1 MVLEYVSGIKA
12 AWDAAKS
19 VKAVTDSFDDA
30 HLKLQMAELMSA
42 LADAKVEAAV
52 NAEKID
58 ELERLLNT
66 KNTMKFIDGKYY
78 KSTDDE
84 LEGPFCATCYDYESK
99 EIRLQSTPDK
109 VGGDWHCR
117 VCNGWYKDR
126 T

>member
-19 VKAVTDSFDDA
+19 VKEVTDSFDDA

-42 LADAKVEAAV
+42 LADAKVEAAA
-52 NAEKID
+52 NAEKIS
-58 ELERLLNT
+58 ELERILNT
-66 KNTMKFIDGKYY
+66 KSTMKFIDGKYY
-78 KSTDDE
+78 KSTSDE

-117 VCNGWYKDR
+117 VCGGWYKDR